1 VQVFCYTSRMI
12 LVPRLRTLRL
22 RAALTQRELAERA
35 QLTPSTV
42 HRLENKLQEV
52 RPSTLRKLA
61 RALGVKPA
69 DLIDGAE

>member
-1 VQVFCYTSRMI
+1 MI
-12 LVPRLRTLRL
+12 LVPRLRAIRL

-42 HRLENKLQEV
+42 HRLENELQEV
-52 RPSTLRKLA
+52 RPTTLRKLA
-61 RALGVKPA
+61 RALGCKPA